1 MGEEISH
8 YVYAN
13 WIRFLDDCYINW
25 PYGEDKLKELHD
37 ILNSLDDGIQLSA
50 ETSCKELRFLDV
62 MIRKDNTHLTTDIY
76 YKLMD
81 SSQYLP
87 STSSHPRHIK
97 NNIPYNLARRI
108 CLIVED
114 QDIRKHRLH
123 DLKKILLRKQYP
135 PEIIDYSVNKALTQT
150 TEEVRRVRAQASKNN
165 LLFLVTT
172 YNPNNPQVFQ
182 LVRKTLLMLNQNSL
196 KSMMSKTKIIHCQ
209 QQPRNLKQM
218 LTNSYFSK
226 QKDTISE
233 FKICETNCCGTCPY
247 LKQGKE
253 FTFSTMNETFW
264 MKHSMN
270 FTSMNLIY
278 VIT

>member
-1 MGEEISH
+1 MGTKMARSYATLVLGYLENELYSQVSNKMGEETSH

-50 ETSCKELRFLDV
+50 ETSCKELPFLDV

-81 SSQYLP
+81 SFQYLP

-123 DLKKILLRKQYP
+123 DLKQILLRKQYP
-135 PEIIDYSVNKALTQT
+135 AEIIDYSVNKAFTQT

-172 YNPNNPQVFQ
+172 YNPNNPQ
-182 LVRKTLLMLNQNSL
+182 
-196 KSMMSKTKIIHCQ
+196 H
-209 QQPRNLKQM
+209 
-218 LTNSYFSK
+218 FSW
-226 QKDTISE
+226 S
-233 FKICETNCCGTCPY
+233 
-247 LKQGKE
+247 GKH
-253 FTFSTMNETFW
+253 FSC
-264 MKHSMN
+264 
-270 FTSMNLIY
+270 
-278 VIT
+278 